1 MAFPRDMVQFETP
14 DLTHP
19 WKLYCSNLL
28 SNQCLLNYTGDMIPY
43 HGIGI
48 DIGAANS
55 CVAITQN
62 GNTLTLEN
70 EHGARQSPT
79 CVAFVDGLR
88 FIGTSA
94 KLQQESNITNTY
106 ENFTS
111 LLGKTANDETVA
123 AEQEYLPYS
132 IGETAD
138 GRLCIPV
145 SFAGREWRFVPEQ
158 LVAMVLKNLMSIVES
173 SVTSK
178 TQAVVIGVPDF
189 YDESEQKAML
199 DAARIAKL
207 SNVTLLDATTAIGI
221 FYAHGPNLLP
231 DEGMPP
237 KKVAFINIGHKS
249 TQVSI
254 CAFTKSKMKILGSA
268 SDPQLGGRDFD
279 RVLNTRLQQ
288 QFANTWK
295 SGKATPV
302 ILYRL
307 RKEAELLKIRMTSS
321 AAEIS
326 VLLERLL
333 YGNDLKFRISRA
345 QFEGLLS
352 DLLNR
357 FRGLF
362 EECIRRST
370 INVKELSAVELI
382 GGGFRVHAI
391 QQMVHFVFRQMG
403 HPIVNGDEA
412 VARGCALYAGM
423 ISPGVGT
430 HGLEAIQSP
439 HIKRSSKDCN
449 PGYSEGEFCGFWR
462 TEDELTELDT
472 YERTRQDV
480 ENSKESYW
488 FEANAHVVNGAQEGD
503 VTTEEHSNLP
513 RRQPCFDSEKRAVV
527 GEHEER
533 LRPFGGMIQVNE
545 HRGEP
550 AQRFFRPLSLF
561 AGSVA
566 TLTDTAVPKAHFSSS
581 TNLSRPYERSTTK
594 CSATERTPQPIIPI
608 VPRPVP
614 DSVLKNPPAGFP
626 KKESL
631 APPAY
636 RPTCRP
642 TIRLGRRSTSPK
654 DDFEDPGKL
663 ITSKS
668 LSSLRRADNPVLY
681 RTNQVYP
688 TRAERTRSQGF
699 LSTVPPPLPLY
710 RKPDEQKVSVLH
722 DVQQFQSTAR
732 PTYQKPDEGE
742 NRQPEA
748 NQTNRPI
755 QLSRASSAYDL
766 SLGASVPEL
775 IPSKKALEEYI
786 LSLEHSL
793 QARGRYLVD
802 REEWLNLCRSLDET
816 KHWFKNDE
824 KRKTPDDYEQRLSAL
839 KSMGDVMERRM
850 EVATEAIKR
859 YEETLQHIRDIID
872 GEVFRGKSLSSV
884 QLEKLRQLVSD
895 HEEWF
900 SSVLDPSES
909 VVGTGS
915 NGHTLDY
922 FNAKHR
928 GLMEAY
934 EDILRSPTRTEHSPP
949 PHSDTRQEM
958 TMSIP
963 VVAGT
968 VSSSAGHRP
977 VAYPTGSLLIR
988 DNEIFTNDYNHNR
1001 TVPSETSILEGDLN
1015 QLDHQHHT
1023 PSDVPGSTSSTLNPG
1038 SPFSSHTV
1046 SPTSEFFS
1054 TPDESFH
1061 QAIRSSQRSTS
1072 SRNEFSTGTRTITI
1086 IRARQGE
1093 ESTTYTQT
1101 TQPNSIPRSLESQQ
1115 VTPSELYDQ
1124 VAFYERV
1131 IAERTYELFNIKYE
1145 VYASEAFDT
1154 SKLNSRLLRV
1164 HEEIKRFNET
1174 SQYTANLRHILMDAE
1189 SDRRKYNRYRVDE
1202 VTDAIASVKNRL
1214 KSAVNVLN
1222 KHIAEC
1228 RSWLKEKAST
1238 VSNGY
1243 EQVYRASREDLGEYQ
1258 ETINREY
1265 EILGDNFNVFL
1276 SMVRD
1281 SDQRSEAYPS
1291 ERHRRPNTLP
1301 RVVLRE
1307 SSNINQPMKVSFVS
1321 AVRQ

>member
-1 MAFPRDMVQFETP
+1 
-14 DLTHP
+14 
-19 WKLYCSNLL
+19 
-28 SNQCLLNYTGDMIPY
+28 MIPY

-70 EHGARQSPT
+70 EYGARQSPT
-79 CVAFVDGLR
+79 CVAFADRLR

-123 AEQEYLPYS
+123 AEQEYLPYA

-158 LVAMVLKNLMSIVES
+158 LVAMVLKNLMSVVES

-178 TQAVVIGVPDF
+178 SQAVVIGVPDF
-189 YDESEQKAML
+189 YDESEQQAML

-254 CAFTKSKMKILGSA
+254 CAFTKSKMEILGSA
-268 SDPQLGGRDFD
+268 SDPKLGGRDFD
-279 RVLNTRLQQ
+279 RVLNIRLQQ

-295 SGKATPV
+295 SGKATPM

-307 RKEAELLKIRMTSS
+307 RREAELLKIRMTSS

-333 YGNDLKFRISRA
+333 HGNDLKFRVSRA

-370 INVKELSAVELI
+370 VNVKELTAVELI

-391 QQMVHFVFRQMG
+391 QQLVHFVFRQMG

-439 HIKRSSKDCN
+439 QIKRSFKDCN
-449 PGYSEGEFCGFWR
+449 PGYSEGDFCGFWR

-472 YERTRQDV
+472 HERTRQDV
-480 ENSKESYW
+480 ENLKESYW
-488 FEANAHVVNGAQEGD
+488 FEANARVVNGAQEGE
-503 VTTEEHSNLP
+503 VTTEDHSNPP
-513 RRQPCFDSEKRAVV
+513 RRQPCFDSEKRMVV
-527 GEHEER
+527 GEHEEQLGR
-533 LRPFGGMIQVNE
+533 IGGMIQVTE

-566 TLTDTAVPKAHFSSS
+566 TLTDPAVRKTHFSSS

-594 CSATERTPQPIIPI
+594 CSVTERTPQPIIPI
-608 VPRPVP
+608 VRPPLP
-614 DSVLKNPPAGFP
+614 DSMLKNPSTVFP
-626 KKESL
+626 KEELL

-636 RPTCRP
+636 QPTCRP
-642 TIRLGRRSTSPK
+642 TIRLGRRSISPE
-654 DDFEDPGKL
+654 DALEDPGKL

-688 TRAERTRSQGF
+688 TRAERTHSHGV
-699 LSTVPPPLPLY
+699 LSTVPPPFPLY
-710 RKPDEQKVSVLH
+710 RKPDEQKVSVLD

-748 NQTNRPI
+748 NQTNRTNQI
-755 QLSRASSAYDL
+755 SRASSAYDL

-775 IPSKKALEEYI
+775 IPSRKALEEYI
-786 LSLEHSL
+786 LSLERSL
-793 QARGRYLVD
+793 QARGRFLID
-802 REEWLNLCRSLDET
+802 REEWLNLCRLLDET
-816 KHWFKNDE
+816 KYWFKNDE

-850 EVATEAIKR
+850 EVATEAIKS

-872 GEVFRGKSLSSV
+872 GEMFRGKPLSSV
-884 QLEKLRQLVSD
+884 QMEKLQQLVSD
-895 HEEWF
+895 HEEWLF
-900 SSVLDPSES
+900 GVLDPSEA
-909 VVGTGS
+909 VAGTGS
-915 NGHTLDY
+915 NVQTLDY

-934 EDILRSPTRTEHSPP
+934 EEILRSSVRTEHSSPP
-949 PHSDTRQEM
+949 QSDTRQEM

-988 DNEIFTNDYNHNR
+988 DDEDFTNDYNHKR
-1001 TVPSETSILEGDLN
+1001 TIPSETSILEGDLN
-1015 QLDHQHHT
+1015 QVDHRHHT
-1023 PSDVPGSTSSTLNPG
+1023 PSDIPGSTSTTLNPG
-1038 SPFSSHTV
+1038 SPFSSHTA

-1061 QAIRSSQRSTS
+1061 QAIRGSQRSTS

-1086 IRARQGE
+1086 IRAHGGDD
-1093 ESTTYTQT
+1093 STTYTQT
-1101 TQPNSIPRSLESQQ
+1101 TQQTSIPRSAESQE

-1131 IAERTYELFNIKYE
+1131 VAQRTYELFNIKYE

-1154 SKLNSRLLRV
+1154 SNLNSRLLRV
-1164 HEEIKRFNET
+1164 HEEIKRFSET
-1174 SQYTANLRHILMDAE
+1174 SQYTTNLRHILMDAE

-1202 VTDAIASVKNRL
+1202 LKDAIVNVENRL
-1214 KSAVNVLN
+1214 KSAVKSLN
-1222 KHIAEC
+1222 KHISEC
-1228 RSWLKEKAST
+1228 RSWLDEKSST
-1238 VSNGY
+1238 MSNGY
-1243 EQVYRASREDLGEYQ
+1243 EQVYRASKEDLGEYQ

-1265 EILGDNFNVFL
+1265 EILRDNFNVFL
-1276 SMVRD
+1276 SMVRE
-1281 SDQRSEAYPS
+1281 SEQRSDGYPS
-1291 ERHRRPNTLP
+1291 ERYRRSNTLP

-1307 SSNINQPMKVSFVS
+1307 SSNINQPMKI
-1321 AVRQ
+1321 VRNRSTSDEVRYKSVTNSVRTVDY